1 MSVKGCLNKSI
12 EDIKGIRSNHLNG
25 VTVVFGV
32 TGSVAVYRAID
43 VMRELIKRGATVK
56 PVMSEGASHFVTH
69 ELLRWATGEKV
80 FKDLSEGSLHVDLG
94 VEGDVMVIAPATANF
109 IGKLASASL
118 DNPVLL
124 TAGNFLGLGKKVILV
139 PSMHYGLWNNPIL
152 KEALTK
158 LKKAGVTVIPPLL
171 LEGKAKFPSGDEI
184 VSAVEALALRGQDL
198 KGIKVLVTAGPTR
211 EWLDSVR
218 FLTNPS
224 SGLMGLEIARNAYF
238 RGAKVTLVH
247 GPLKYPVP
255 HYIRAIP
262 VETVDEMLSEC
273 LKEVK
278 KGSYD
283 AVILA
288 AAPSDFKF
296 SRKIEGKISSTEEVK
311 LPTLI
316 PSPKIS
322 KALREVFKGLM
333 VGFAAEV
340 SHGNINELI
349 SKAEAKMKERGFDII
364 VANDV
369 SMEEAGFDSIY
380 NEVVIIRHD
389 RRGRELVKKS
399 IKSFIAMKVL
409 DTVLEELKK

>member
-1 MSVKGCLNKSI
+1 MSDTKYSSTSI
-12 EDIKGIRSNHLNG
+12 KEIKGIKSNHLNG

-56 PVMSEGASHFVTH
+56 PVMSEGASHFITH
-69 ELLRWATGEKV
+69 ELLRWATGEHV
-80 FKDLSEGSLHVDLG
+80 FMDLSEGSLHVDLG
-94 VEGDVMVIAPATANF
+94 VEGDVMVVAPATANF

-124 TAGNFLGLGKKVILV
+124 TAGNILGLGKKVILV
-139 PSMHYGLWNNPIL
+139 PSMHYGLWNSPVL
-152 KEALTK
+152 KEALRK
-158 LKKAGVTVIPPLL
+158 LKEAGVIVIPPVV

-184 VSAVEALALRGQDL
+184 VSAIEALALRGLDL
-198 KGIKVLVTAGPTR
+198 KGKKVLVTAGPTR

-218 FLTNPS
+218 FLTNSS
-224 SGLMGLEIARNAYF
+224 SGLMGIEIARNAYF
-238 RGAKVTLVH
+238 RGAEVTLVH

-255 HYIRAIP
+255 HYIRTIS
-262 VETVDEMLSEC
+262 VETVDEMLKEC

-278 KGSYD
+278 EGSYD
-283 AVILA
+283 VIILA

-296 SRKIEGKISSTEEVK
+296 LRRIEGKVPSTEKVE
-311 LPTLI
+311 LPSLI

-322 KALREVFKGLM
+322 KTLREAFRGLL

-340 SHGNINELI
+340 THGSINELI
-349 SKAEAKMKERGFDII
+349 SKAETKMKERGFDVI

-369 SMEEAGFDSIY
+369 SMEGTGFDSIY

-389 RRGRELVKKS
+389 GSKELVKKS
-399 IKSFIAMKVL
+399 IKSFVAMKVL
-409 DTVLEELKK
+409 DAVLEELKK